1 MKIDNITGSTSSVSS
16 DTKTR
21 PSRVSASSQSSA
33 AGMKVEISSFSEH
46 LQQAEKL
53 IAQTP
58 VVNSERVSEIKQAIS
73 QGQFQVDPDKI
84 ADGLINSVR
93 QMLARSRSE

>member
-1 MKIDNITGSTSSVSS
+1 MKIDTITGSTSSVSG
-16 DTKTR
+16 DTKAR
-21 PSRVSASSQSSA
+21 PSRAATSSLSSG
-33 AGMKVEISSFSEH
+33 AGTKVEISSFSEH

-53 IAQTP
+53 ISQTP

-73 QGQFQVDPDKI
+73 EGQFQVDPEKI

-93 QMLARSRSE
+93 QMLARTRPE